1 MSEQTSFFE
10 TMVLPILVP
19 FAVCAMVLL
28 VFLAFGR
35 SWRRSG
41 TASDGVATGA
51 IGLGAGYL
59 ACHVLVDGLPAFPPH
74 ENWQWLIFLAASAMV
89 IAFVQA
95 LGRWL
100 ALVRLIAAIFL
111 AGAGGWLL
119 VRTNQDHLWAHRA
132 TIAAAMLLWFV
143 ALEPI
148 AGRARGAS
156 LSLPLCCALISVSFV
171 LILSGNAKLAQL
183 AAGFAASLGAATILA
198 WRWPLLGLGR
208 GMVIVAGVL
217 LIGLLFSGYSL
228 SFSTVPTW
236 AYVVAAAAPLTT
248 WIGALPPLRNIK
260 PWQSTAIITATTIVV
275 SGGAVVGAFLAWR
288 AASMN
293 DASYY

>member
-1 MSEQTSFFE
+1 MSAQTSFFE
-10 TMVLPILVP
+10 TMALPILVP
-19 FAVCAMVLL
+19 FAVCALVL
-28 VFLAFGR
+28 LAFGR

-59 ACHVLVDGLPAFPPH
+59 TCHVLVDGLPAFPPH
-74 ENWQWLIFLAASAMV
+74 ESWQSLIFLAASAMV

-95 LGRWL
+95 LGRWP
-100 ALVRLIAAIFL
+100 ARIRLIAAILL

-132 TIAAAMLLWFV
+132 TVAAAMLLWFV
-143 ALEPI
+143 VLEPI
-148 AGRARGAS
+148 VGPARGAS
-156 LSLPLCCALISVSFV
+156 ISLPLCCAFISVSLV

-198 WRWPLLGLGR
+198 WRWPLFGLGR

-217 LIGLLFSGYSL
+217 LVGLLFSGYSL
-228 SFSTVPTW
+228 SFSTVPSW
-236 AYVVAAAAPLTT
+236 AYVVAGAAPLAT
-248 WIGALPPLRNIK
+248 WIGVLPPLRNIK
-260 PWQSTAIITATTIVV
+260 SWKSTAIVTATTIVV
-275 SGGAVVGAFLAWR
+275 SGVAVVGAFIASR
-288 AASMN
+288 AESMY

>member
-1 MSEQTSFFE
+1 MSAQTSFFE

-28 VFLAFGR
+28 VFGR
-35 SWRRSG
+35 PWRRSG
-41 TASDGVATGA
+41 TAIDGVATGA

-59 ACHVLVDGLPAFPPH
+59 SCHVIVDGLPAFPPH

-95 LGRWL
+95 IGRWPGR
-100 ALVRLIAAIFL
+100 VRLIAAILL

-132 TIAAAMLLWFV
+132 TVAAAMLLWFV

-156 LSLPLCCALISVSFV
+156 LSLPLCCAFISVSLV

-183 AAGFAASLGAATILA
+183 AAGFAASLGAATILG
-198 WRWPLLGLGR
+198 WRWPLYGLGR
-208 GMVIVAGVL
+208 DMVIVVGVL
-217 LIGLLFSGYSL
+217 LVGLLFSGYSL

-236 AYVVAAAAPLTT
+236 AYVVAAAAPLVT
-248 WIGALPPLRNIK
+248 WIGALPSLRSIK
-260 PWQSTAIITATTIVV
+260 PWKSTAIVTATTIVV
-275 SGGAVVGAFLAWR
+275 SGVAVVGAFVAWR
-288 AASMN
+288 AESMN

>member
-1 MSEQTSFFE
+1 MSTQTSFFE

-19 FAVCAMVLL
+19 FVVCAVVLL
-28 VFLAFGR
+28 VFVAFGR
-35 SWRRSG
+35 LWRHSG
-41 TASDGVATGA
+41 TGSDGVATGA

-59 ACHVLVDGLPAFPPH
+59 TCHLLVDGLPAFPPH

-95 LGRWL
+95 LGRWP
-100 ALVRLIAAIFL
+100 AFVRLIAAILL

-132 TIAAAMLLWFV
+132 TVAAAMLLWFV
-143 ALEPI
+143 TLEPV

-156 LSLPLCCALISVSFV
+156 LLLPLCCAFISVSLV
-171 LILSGNAKLAQL
+171 LILSRNLKLAQL
-183 AAGFAASLGAATILA
+183 AAGFAASFGAATIVA
-198 WRWPLLGLGR
+198 WRWPLFELGR

-217 LIGLLFSGYSL
+217 LVGLLLSGYSL

-236 AYVVAAAAPLTT
+236 AYVVAAAAPLAT

-260 PWQSTAIITATTIVV
+260 PWKSTAIVTATTIVV
-275 SGGAVVGAFLAWR
+275 SGVAVVGAFIA
-288 AASMN
+288 
-293 DASYY
+293 